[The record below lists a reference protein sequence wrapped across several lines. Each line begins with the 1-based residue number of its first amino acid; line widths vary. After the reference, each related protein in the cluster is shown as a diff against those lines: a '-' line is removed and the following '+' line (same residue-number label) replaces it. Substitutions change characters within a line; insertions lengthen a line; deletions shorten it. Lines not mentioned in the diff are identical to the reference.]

1 MNLKVNELDV
11 ELTRKKIKRLNL
23 RVLPPYGCIK
33 VSAPRSMKTAEI
45 QDFVLSNLTWV
56 KKQQEKC
63 RAQVYAALDEY
74 VDGES
79 HYVQGQRFLLE
90 VIERNAHPKV
100 TVDEET
106 IRLQVRP
113 GEDKDSRRSTLDAWY
128 RQQLEEQL
136 GPLMSQWENAMDVS
150 VAKFSIRKM
159 KSRWGSC
166 TPSSRSIRI
175 NLELAKKSPQC
186 LEYIVVHELAHL
198 LEPSHNRNFYA
209 IMDKFLPNWRLCD
222 AELKTGL

>member
-11 ELTRKKIKRLNL
+11 ELTRKKIKRLHL
-23 RVLPPYGCIK
+23 RVLPPYGSVK

-56 KKQQEKC
+56 KKQQDKC
-63 RAQVYAALDEY
+63 RAQAHPARDEY
-74 VDGES
+74 IDGES
-79 HYVQGQRFLLE
+79 HYVQGRRFLLE
-90 VIERNAHPKV
+90 VIECNAHPKV
-100 TVDEET
+100 TLGEET
-106 IRLQVRP
+106 IQLQVRP
-113 GEDKDSRRSTLDAWY
+113 GADKDNRQSTLDAWY

-136 GPLMSQWENAMDVS
+136 GPLMSQWGNTMGVS

-166 TPSSRSIRI
+166 TPSARSIRI

-186 LEYIVVHELAHL
+186 LEFIVVHELAHL

-209 IMDKFLPNWRLCD
+209 IMDRFLPNWRLCD